1 MPESHPV
8 LQSKITFPFR
18 CSFWKCFYAESYLF
32 AQVCLRFSPH
42 AHAHRCVRIH
52 IHVKSLAGKMWEHAG
67 RWRQRVLHQPFG
79 FPQDPNVDGLARSQG
94 SGFDEQDTCSAA
106 SGYAF
111 VFFVSFRTE
120 KNYYKHF
127 SHGAPCPQR

>member
-1 MPESHPV
+1 MSNPWHKTAP
-8 LQSKITFPFR
+8 QQH
-18 CSFWKCFYAESYLF
+18 AE
-32 AQVCLRFSPH
+32 
-42 AHAHRCVRIH
+42 
-52 IHVKSLAGKMWEHAG
+52 

-79 FPQDPNVDGLARSQG
+79 FPQDPNVDGLARWQG

-120 KNYYKHF
+120 KNLLGTLLSWGSLPPEMKEKASLGHVDVPMVFAESCKQQETGSSTLNTSYCF
-127 SHGAPCPQR
+127 SV